1 MLDTTIPLW
10 LVVTAV
16 GVPSL
21 CLLLLGL
28 GLLRAR
34 RRRRQSAGISAAAKP
49 PASDSVRFGGVSES
63 IHHEILEQQIDAVF
77 DALSMVIDAERMKLK
92 AMVKYAIPQAA
103 GRPASVPQGRSVGAP
118 EPAPMDA
125 MAAMDAMDDMDNL
138 EISNLEEADLPL
150 SEQVALLAEDGM
162 DPEEIAYR
170 LGLSAMEV
178 ALALKMHARPAAG
191 MGMGRRLEAVA

>member
-34 RRRRQSAGISAAAKP
+34 RRRRQSAGISAAAT
-49 PASDSVRFGGVSES
+49 ASAGDSVRFGGVSES

-103 GRPASVPQGRSVGAP
+103 VRPESVPQQRSVGAA

-125 MAAMDAMDDMDNL
+125 MDAMDDLDNL
-138 EISNLEEADLPL
+138 ETSNQDEADLPL

-178 ALALKMHARPAAG
+178 SLALKMHARPAAG